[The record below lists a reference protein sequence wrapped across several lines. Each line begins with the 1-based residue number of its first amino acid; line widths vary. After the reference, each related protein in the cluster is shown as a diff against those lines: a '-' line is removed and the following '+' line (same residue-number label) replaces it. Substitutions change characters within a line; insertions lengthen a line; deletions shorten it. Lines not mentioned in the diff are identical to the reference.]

1 MRRFLSPGNRRCDA
15 MEKMELTVKA
25 SPEIPGMLF
34 LRPHEK

>member
-1 MRRFLSPGNRRCDA
+1 MRRFLSPRYRRCDA

-25 SPEIPGMLF
+25 SPEFPGMPF